1 VKSLPTGSAFRVK
14 DLFIAASA
22 LLIGMAYIPK
32 ALLRRL
38 YVKGSMQVTSEG
50 LSLKLRNSLAPAAV
64 NAPIKVAV
72 DDVPVDP
79 SNVRVFINDREV
91 VEPPSDEKPLE
102 IPLGSEITL
111 LVKGNY
117 TKGRHKVTIGVS
129 VKGYGEGS
137 FDVEDEA
144 L

>member
-1 VKSLPTGSAFRVK
+1 
-14 DLFIAASA
+14 
-22 LLIGMAYIPK
+22 MAYIPK

-50 LSLKLRNSLAPAAV
+50 LSLKLRNSLAPAAI
-64 NAPIKVAV
+64 NAPIKITI

-79 SNVRVFINDREV
+79 ANVKVFINDREV

-102 IPLGSEITL
+102 VPVGSEITL

-117 TKGRHKVTIGVS
+117 TKGKHKVVIGVS

-137 FDVEDEA
+137 FDIEDEA
-144 L
+144 A

>member
-1 VKSLPTGSAFRVK
+1 M
-14 DLFIAASA
+14 
-22 LLIGMAYIPK
+22 GMAYIPK

-50 LSLKLRNSLAPAAV
+50 LSLKLQNNLAPAAL
-64 NAPIKVAV
+64 NAPPKVAV

-79 SNVRVFINDREV
+79 SNVKVFVNDKEV

-102 IPLGSEITL
+102 IPLGSQITL
-111 LVKGNY
+111 LVRGNY
-117 TKGRHKVTIGVS
+117 TKGRHKVTIGIS

-137 FDVEDEA
+137 FDIEDEA
-144 L
+144 A